1 MNQVIQSTLEG
12 SAIKSGSALIALALK
27 NMGVKRVFLFPGGT
41 IAPLLDELVKIEI
54 EYICLRHEQ
63 GAGFAAIGA
72 AKETNFPQ
80 VVIVS
85 SGPGVTNLVT
95 CIADAFYDSVPI
107 LALTGQVQTDDIN
120 KKKKL
125 RQTGFQETD
134 VIGIMKSI
142 SKKASVLTKT
152 DNLYT
157 KVCESF
163 ELTLSDR
170 KGPVVIDMPM
180 DVQREEFKTAS
191 TETKKIERPAT
202 KVTVI
207 KDFKNKNR
215 QLNQYLSK
223 SKRPLILAGNGIYL
237 SDSVKGFRRFSNI
250 VNIPIVLSLPAIGCI
265 QKSNKNTV
273 GLIGHTGEL
282 YANLA
287 LYHCDLLICLG
298 ARLDLRQ
305 TGTELKAFITNK
317 SIVRVDIDEKELTY
331 GRVLGD
337 LNFNLGLSDFFK
349 SVEVA
354 THKEENQRNWRQQI
368 KVWKK
373 EYNSTQFYSSNKIT
387 VPKVVDHF
395 SKLTKD
401 LKVSVS
407 TGVGTH
413 QQLSARYFD
422 FNYPTRKWQTSSGHG
437 TMGYDLPSIIGAMIA
452 GKSDLGI
459 CFVGDGSFQLNI
471 QELATIKEYCL
482 NIVIVLLNNKRLGI
496 VSQFQLMNWDIDHS
510 TGGKE
515 NPDFSEIAKAYGLNS
530 LKVRNIDDLKKI
542 TAKDITKENLPLL
555 VECDIDQAEDILPML
570 MGGQQLNQMY
580 PFNDEI
586 LLKK

>member
-1 MNQVIQSTLEG
+1 M
-12 SAIKSGSALIALALK
+12 
-27 NMGVKRVFLFPGGT
+27 
-41 IAPLLDELVKIEI
+41 
-54 EYICLRHEQ
+54 
-63 GAGFAAIGA
+63 
-72 AKETNFPQ
+72 
-80 VVIVS
+80 
-85 SGPGVTNLVT
+85 
-95 CIADAFYDSVPI
+95 
-107 LALTGQVQTDDIN
+107 
-120 KKKKL
+120 
-125 RQTGFQETD
+125 
-134 VIGIMKSI
+134 
-142 SKKASVLTKT
+142 
-152 DNLYT
+152 
-157 KVCESF
+157 
-163 ELTLSDR
+163 
-170 KGPVVIDMPM
+170 
-180 DVQREEFKTAS
+180 
-191 TETKKIERPAT
+191 
-202 KVTVI
+202 
-207 KDFKNKNR
+207 
-215 QLNQYLSK
+215 
-223 SKRPLILAGNGIYL
+223 
-237 SDSVKGFRRFSNI
+237 
-250 VNIPIVLSLPAIGCI
+250 
-265 QKSNKNTV
+265 
-273 GLIGHTGEL
+273 IGHTGEL

-305 TGTELKAFITNK
+305 TGTELKAFVKNK

-349 SVEVA
+349 HVEVA
-354 THKEENQRNWRQQI
+354 TQRRKSKKLETADQGME
-368 KVWKK
+368 K
-373 EYNSTQFYSSNKIT
+373 EYNSTQFYSSDKIT
-387 VPKVVDHF
+387 VPKVVDYF

-496 VSQFQLMNWDIDHS
+496 VSQFQLMNWEIDHS
-510 TGGKE
+510 TGGKK
-515 NPDFSEIAKAYGLNS
+515 NPDFSKIGRAYGLNS
-530 LKVRNIDDLKKI
+530 LKVRNIDELKKI

-570 MGGQQLNQMY
+570 MGGQQLSKCIHSTTRFY
-580 PFNDEI
+580 
-586 LLKK
+586 LKIKRYFYGKTMKN